1 MLNIGMTELLVF
13 GAIALLILGPDK
25 LPEAIRFIG
34 KWSAKIKRIAGNIQN
49 DLDRELRLSEL
60 REQMQ
65 SELKRIQE
73 LEIKMQA
80 QMDNINVIHQPI
92 IRNPEQHLLN
102 YELTYQLINESVSPV
117 HLPPIQLNKV
127 TKQEKIYADIKV
139 AV

>member
-102 YELTYQLINESVSPV
+102 YELTYQLINESVSSV

>member
-25 LPEAIRFIG
+25 LPEAVRFIG

-102 YELTYQLINESVSPV
+102 HELTYQLINESVSPV
-117 HLPPIQLNKV
+117 HLPPMQHNKV
-127 TKQEKIYADIKV
+127 TKQEKTYADIKV

>member
-34 KWSAKIKRIAGNIQN
+34 KWSAKIKRIASNIQN

-65 SELKRIQE
+65 TELKRIQE
-73 LEIKMQA
+73 LEAKMQA
-80 QMDNINVIHQPI
+80 QMADLNAPIEPVTKISEQPVLKT
-92 IRNPEQHLLN
+92 QSS
-102 YELTYQLINESVSPV
+102 YELVNQPLSPV
-117 HLPPIQLNKV
+117 HLTQAKQV
-127 TKQEKIYADIKV
+127 AKQEKKYPDMKV

>member
-1 MLNIGMTELLVF
+1 
-13 GAIALLILGPDK
+13 

-34 KWSAKIKRIAGNIQN
+34 KWSAKIKRIAANIQN

-80 QMDNINVIHQPI
+80 QMDNIIVIHQPI

-102 YELTYQLINESVSPV
+102 YELT
-117 HLPPIQLNKV
+117 
-127 TKQEKIYADIKV
+127 
-139 AV
+139 

>member
-73 LEIKMQA
+73 LEAKMQA
-80 QMDNINVIHQPI
+80 QMADLNAPIEPVTKISEQPVLKT
-92 IRNPEQHLLN
+92 QSS
-102 YELTYQLINESVSPV
+102 YELVNQPLSPV
-117 HLPPIQLNKV
+117 HLTPARQV
-127 TKQEKIYADIKV
+127 AKQEKKYPDMKV

>member
-117 HLPPIQLNKV
+117 HLPPTQLNRAI
-127 TKQEKIYADIKV
+127 KQEKIYADIKV